1 MGSETLSSQVINIS
15 YLNCLCLR
23 RHASFRRFMNCSSII
38 EDFLLGSIFL
48 PSTFNVNNY
57 RQFLE
62 TQLPPILKD
71 VPPQIRNQMWFMH
84 DGVPAYFIAREF
96 LNNNYS
102 NK

>member
-15 YLNCLCLR
+15 YLNCLCLH
-23 RHASFRRFMNCSSII
+23 RHAFRRFMNCSSII

-57 RQFLE
+57 RQFLS
-62 TQLPPILKD
+62 QLPPILKD
-71 VPPQIRNQMWFMH
+71 VPPQIRNQMWFMQ
-84 DGVPAYFIAREF
+84 DGAPAHFSIAREF